1 MAAGKH
7 HITIEQGSTFS
18 MTLSLDEPAGT
29 NKNLTGW
36 SFRGQIKKSAYA
48 DGPSANFT
56 MTDVDLA
63 NGVFKATLSSTVTAG
78 LDDGVEQYDI
88 EMEHTDG
95 TVVRL
100 LQGRATIASEV
111 TT

>member
-1 MAAGKH
+1 MAAGVH

-29 NKNLTGW
+29 NKNLTEW

-48 DGPSANFT
+48 DAPSANFV
-56 MTDVDLA
+56 MTNIDLP
-63 NGVFKATLSSTVTAG
+63 NGIFKATLSATITEG
-78 LDDGVEQYDI
+78 LDTGLEQYDI

>member
-18 MTLSLDEPAGT
+18 MTMSLDEPAGT

-48 DGPSANFT
+48 DSPSANFVT
-56 MTDVDLA
+56 SNVDLP
-63 NGVFKATLSSTVTAG
+63 NGIFKATLSATVTAG
-78 LDDGVEQYDI
+78 LDVGIESYDI

>member
-18 MTLSLDEPAGT
+18 MTMSLDEPAGT

-48 DGPSANFT
+48 DAPSATFT
-56 MTDVDLA
+56 MTDVDLS
-63 NGVFKATLSSTVTAG
+63 NGVFKATLSATTTED
-78 LDDGVEQYDI
+78 LDIGIESYDI

-95 TVVRL
+95 TVIRL

>member
-29 NKNLTGW
+29 NKNLTNW

-48 DGPSANFT
+48 DAPSANFT
-56 MTDVDLA
+56 MTDIDLF
-63 NGVFKATLSSTVTAG
+63 NGIFKASLSAATTEA
-78 LDDGVEQYDI
+78 LDIGVQQYDI

-95 TVVRL
+95 TVIRL
-100 LQGRATIASEV
+100 LQGRATVASEI

>member
-18 MTLSLDEPAGT
+18 MTMSLDEPAGT

-48 DGPSANFT
+48 DAPSANFT
-56 MTDVDLA
+56 MSNIDLP
-63 NGVFKATLSSTVTAG
+63 NGIFKATLSAATTAA
-78 LDDGVEQYDI
+78 LDVGTEQYDI
-88 EMEHTDG
+88 EMEYTDG

-100 LQGRATIASEV
+100 LQGRATIASGV